1 MKLSKAINLD
11 LFCRITLT
19 IQLQFAFTTVIN
31 GNGLYPAHYLW
42 PGMSYQSYHPS
53 PITLPRHF
61 QLYQIS
67 PLRQRQP
74 YSSFTTYSGD
84 LRTSRT
90 WSNFHSGQNNF
101 HSYPGPKYA
110 SSQKKIQSPAV
121 TPRSQVTVPQKKS
134 QHNSAY
140 EVDPVNTLNHD
151 TDYQEDDEEAFQDD
165 DGAPYLI
172 EGDIALPED
181 LDPRSRLAI
190 DFMRHPA
197 KRWPNNTVPYRM
209 SKNYTTSEELMILSA
224 MRTISFVSCIKFVE
238 WDGVRKDYIHFH
250 PHKTRLGC
258 WSYIGRQKNRQQ
270 LSLQRPTEKDCKCFC
285 SPGLAMHEIMHALG
299 FYHEHARSDRDK
311 YIKIIRKNVRKGL
324 HQNFDFQ
331 NDDKSTRNFNYDY
344 DSLMHYGPYSF
355 RKNKRKRKATIVP
368 LKPGVSI
375 GQREMLSKTDCM
387 KLNSQ
392 YRCFQEDKPEQV
404 SKIQI
409 ICGMVGV

>member
-1 MKLSKAINLD
+1 
-11 LFCRITLT
+11 
-19 IQLQFAFTTVIN
+19 
-31 GNGLYPAHYLW
+31 
-42 PGMSYQSYHPS
+42 
-53 PITLPRHF
+53 
-61 QLYQIS
+61 
-67 PLRQRQP
+67 
-74 YSSFTTYSGD
+74 
-84 LRTSRT
+84 
-90 WSNFHSGQNNF
+90 
-101 HSYPGPKYA
+101 
-110 SSQKKIQSPAV
+110 
-121 TPRSQVTVPQKKS
+121 
-134 QHNSAY
+134 
-140 EVDPVNTLNHD
+140 VNTLDHD
-151 TDYQEDDEEAFQDD
+151 TDYQEEDEEAYMDD
-165 DGAPYLI
+165 DAAPYLI

-311 YIKIIRKNVRKGL
+311 YIKVIRKNVRKGL

-355 RKNKRKRKATIVP
+355 SKNKRKRKATIVP

-404 SKIQI
+404 TKIQI